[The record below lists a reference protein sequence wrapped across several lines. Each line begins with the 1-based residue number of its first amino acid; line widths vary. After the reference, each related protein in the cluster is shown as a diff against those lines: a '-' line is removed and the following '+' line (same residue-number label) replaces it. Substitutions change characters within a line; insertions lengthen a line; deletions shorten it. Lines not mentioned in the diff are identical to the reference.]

1 MTVVPATDIG
11 CPVVHQQAPTFE
23 QVGARVGRLGLVPHH
38 VRQRRLDHLPRVVCP
53 FRGPVPEA
61 GPESVRQAPIPSCC
75 NTPDSRA
82 SPIALPRWLGNTRP
96 DGMTPVEATPSRRAS
111 SRISTARLLSGI
123 RCSRPAFGARRGH
136 RPARPGRCCRR
147 RCGAA
152 RARSG
157 RGRAS
162 GQRRRSGPTGC
173 RCGACRG
180 WQSPR
185 GRWLSIRVP
194 TTEHISP
201 APAQPN
207 GYVHGSTG
215 PRPGSRGR
223 GSAGGR
229 RGRGVDLDEP
239 GSVCRCLRRL
249 GVAPARSCVPRGKQS
264 HTARYQRSDATIH
277 YRFHP
282 RSGERVEI
290 VRRHQRAG
298 RSVLVIRQPDGTL
311 AQVPTW
317 MCDPAA
323 AALSVKDP
331 PRIALTG
338 LLDLRLTVDAALSS
352 FSGMEE
358 GERLE
363 TDPGSPARQSVGG
376 DAAGT
381 GAEGTDTGDGAPVG
395 GNSAAR
401 SDSDSTSDR
410 DQAGGRP
417 GDGGKR

>member
-1 MTVVPATDIG
+1 M
-11 CPVVHQQAPTFE
+11 
-23 QVGARVGRLGLVPHH
+23 
-38 VRQRRLDHLPRVVCP
+38 
-53 FRGPVPEA
+53 
-61 GPESVRQAPIPSCC
+61 
-75 NTPDSRA
+75 
-82 SPIALPRWLGNTRP
+82 
-96 DGMTPVEATPSRRAS
+96 
-111 SRISTARLLSGI
+111 
-123 RCSRPAFGARRGH
+123 
-136 RPARPGRCCRR
+136 
-147 RCGAA
+147 
-152 RARSG
+152 
-157 RGRAS
+157 
-162 GQRRRSGPTGC
+162 
-173 RCGACRG
+173 
-180 WQSPR
+180 
-185 GRWLSIRVP
+185 
-194 TTEHISP
+194 
-201 APAQPN
+201 
-207 GYVHGSTG
+207 
-215 PRPGSRGR
+215 
-223 GSAGGR
+223 
-229 RGRGVDLDEP
+229 
-239 GSVCRCLRRL
+239 
-249 GVAPARSCVPRGKQS
+249 
-264 HTARYQRSDATIH
+264 
-277 YRFHP
+277 
-282 RSGERVEI
+282 EI